1 MKGDKAMSYKNTFI
15 AVSEDSKVT
24 TAIKPLPKKGR
35 PTIASIEYDLIST
48 NPYKFTE
55 QDIQFKTYLIK
66 NNIESNSL
74 DTLREEFFSKP
85 KACFRASP
93 LVKKYGWGIHYDEQ
107 GKVAVYAVDSKSY
120 KDMMKSNKV
129 TILKGMR
136 SKKL

>member
-1 MKGDKAMSYKNTFI
+1 MSYKNTFI

-24 TAIKPLPKKGR
+24 TAIKPLPKEGR
-35 PTIASIEYDLIST
+35 PTIASIEYDLISM

-74 DTLREEFFSKP
+74 DTLREEFSSKP
-85 KACFRASP
+85 MACFRASP

>member
-24 TAIKPLPKKGR
+24 TAIKPLPRKGR

-55 QDIQFKTYLIK
+55 QDILFKTYLIK

-120 KDMMKSNKV
+120 KDMMKSNNV